1 MITARSG
8 PALLALSLRCSRTD
22 HHDPPEAMKEPTYGT
37 NWERDL
43 ARCAA
48 ALQELVRL
56 QQQGQ
61 DRPRTTRRKQ
71 TDGAGH

>member
-1 MITARSG
+1 MQ
-8 PALLALSLRCSRTD
+8 
-22 HHDPPEAMKEPTYGT
+22 EPTYGT

-48 ALQELVRL
+48 ALEELVRL

-61 DRPRTTRRKQ
+61 DRSWTTRRKRN
-71 TDGAGH
+71 DGAGD

>member
-8 PALLALSLRCSRTD
+8 PALLALSLRCSCTD

-48 ALQELVRL
+48 ALERLVQLQESQPKR
-56 QQQGQ
+56 QPK
-61 DRPRTTRRKQ
+61 REAKQ
-71 TDGAGH
+71 

>member
-1 MITARSG
+1 
-8 PALLALSLRCSRTD
+8 
-22 HHDPPEAMKEPTYGT
+22 MKEPTYGT